1 MWAFDWQKK
10 RTTHKR
16 QAGCRVEAPIR
27 VLYLIG
33 GGEFGG
39 AEQHLLGLVNNLEL
53 HEFHPQVAVFYE
65 GEFSK
70 RVRALGIPTTVLESD
85 TKALGGLN
93 PLRDLIR
100 DWRPHVV
107 HTHGV
112 RANLIGRLAN
122 RLEGYPAKSVT
133 TVHSFLSLD
142 YPVAWKRMLFGTFE
156 HQTWRYVDHFILV
169 THAMKQDFLQGGLP
183 ESNLIV
189 VHNAIELPEE
199 PSEHVPETSL
209 RELLG
214 VGEDVTIIGTVA
226 RLHTVK
232 GHTYLLQA
240 IQKIV
245 QERQDVVFP
254 WFGDGDLYEELQA
267 EARALGVEPYV
278 RMLGFRKDVPDMLP
292 QLDIFVLPSLSEG
305 LSLSILE
312 AQAARVPVITTAV
325 GGSPEVI
332 SSGEDGLL
340 VPSADPQALADAICL
355 LIKDK
360 DLRHQLAKAGQEM
373 VFQRFT
379 LRRLV
384 RETTDVYKK
393 LL

>member
-1 MWAFDWQKK
+1 M
-10 RTTHKR
+10 
-16 QAGCRVEAPIR
+16 EEPIR

-39 AEQHLLGLVNNLEL
+39 AEQYLLGLVNNMDI
-53 HEFHPQVAVFYE
+53 HQFHPQVAVFYE

-70 RVRALGIPTTVLESD
+70 RVRALGIPTTVVESD
-85 TKALGGLN
+85 SKSLGGLN

-100 DWRPHVV
+100 DWRPHVI

-122 RLEGYPAKSVT
+122 RKEGYPAKSVT
-133 TVHSFLSLD
+133 TVHSVLALD
-142 YPVAWKRMLFGTFE
+142 YPVAWKRMLFGAFE
-156 HQTWRYVDHFILV
+156 QLTSQYVDHFILV
-169 THAMKQDFLQGGLP
+169 TQAMKQDFLQSGMP
-183 ESNLIV
+183 ESKLSV

-199 PSEHVPETSL
+199 PHVHVPQNSL

-232 GHTYLLQA
+232 GLTYLLQA

-254 WFGDGDLYEELQA
+254 WFGDGDLYETLLS
-267 EARALGVEPYV
+267 EARELGVDSYV

-292 QLDIFVLPSLSEG
+292 QFDLFVLPSLSEG

-312 AQAARVPVITTAV
+312 ALAVRVPVISTAV
-325 GGSPEVI
+325 GGTPEVI
-332 SSGEDGLL
+332 TSGEDGLL
-340 VPSADPQALADAICL
+340 VPPADPNALADSICL

-360 DLRHQLAKAGQEM
+360 ELRERLAQAGQDM
-373 VFQRFT
+373 VFRRFT
-379 LRRLV
+379 LKRLV
-384 RETTDVYKK
+384 RETTDVYKS